1 MIRVFITDDHIVVR
15 SGIRLLID
23 NEADMSV
30 VGEADNGAD
39 ALNQIQNL
47 KPDVILMDISL
58 PDMNGVDVVRRLKQ
72 DPDAPWRVLML
83 TMHSESEYL
92 RPALDAGADGYVVKS
107 VADDELL
114 DAIHVVY
121 RGRSYL
127 RSEAVSVLIDDSP
140 AYAPEDVLSVRE
152 IEVLKLIVHGYTNAE
167 TGQILHLSPKTVDTY
182 RRRAMEK
189 LQLETKADLVDY
201 ALKHGL
207 LKPSRST

>member
-1 MIRVFITDDHIVVR
+1 MIRVFIIDDHVVMR

-23 NEADMSV
+23 NESDMTV
-30 VGEADNGAD
+30 VGEADNGTD
-39 ALNQIQNL
+39 GLNLIQSL

-58 PDMNGVDVVRRLKQ
+58 PDMNGVEVVRRAKQ
-72 DPDAPWRVLML
+72 MPNATWRVLML
-83 TMHSESEYL
+83 TMHSEAEYL

-140 AYAPEDVLSVRE
+140 VMNPEDILSERE
-152 IEVLKLIVHGYTNAE
+152 IEVLKLIARGHTNAR
-167 TGQILHLSPKTVDTY
+167 TGEILHLSPKTVDTY
-182 RRRAMEK
+182 RRRTMEK
-189 LQLETKADLVDY
+189 LGLETKADLVDY

-207 LKPSRST
+207 LKPSRNL